1 MVGKVTQTTLLQFFK
16 PKTQPTQSTA
26 AVSASQKRSRSPTHD
41 RPFVSNA
48 VCGHSSPTVAA
59 TTAGALAMGV
69 TPSSDGAALLC
80 SSTATN
86 PTSNPEAL
94 WMCAGEDSD
103 LELGDLLN
111 RLPVEAA
118 AAGSEEDVV
127 RVKGCWLRSQSPTT
141 ESDRS
146 NGVRAP
152 PPPPA
157 EKKSQ
162 THAPKLTQTY
172 LDLGQTAVMQV
183 GTTCALC
190 GMLFTQDAEDLR
202 LHKRLCRRLQQP
214 ATAGGRRRGPGSKAK
229 DSSSDEP
236 SAFAPASVRVLEGA
250 LLHLRRHVGS
260 GAPGCERLLSDPL
273 CPRLGDTTYIL
284 RCGKF
289 AVLKTPGVADLIQLL
304 GFHAALLEAMD
315 YTVVALVRKTWGR
328 VLCAVA
334 GRPRTREQDPQLV
347 LRPRPDGTTQYFT
360 RKEFTFCDV
369 DYVWLAPAAAVQRHD
384 AASRTNLFA
393 FSGPSA
399 NLFASKAAKEEAR
412 AQDYRRVASE
422 LNVAFHDALVA
433 LANQVVYGHPL
444 DPVSQLSFSASI
456 FEASHTDSSATKEGI
471 ISQEMLRQC
480 LGAHHAQDGGGDAL
494 PALFTHST
502 ESSDDSLSDELS
514 VSQLSTST
522 LSVVSYTD

>member
-16 PKTQPTQSTA
+16 PKTQLTQSTST
-26 AVSASQKRSRSPTHD
+26 VSTSQKRLRSPTND
-41 RPFVSNA
+41 RPFVSDA
-48 VCGHSSPTVAA
+48 VCGYSPPTVAA
-59 TTAGALAMGV
+59 TTTGAPAMGL
-69 TPSSDGAALLC
+69 TPSSDGETLLR
-80 SSTATN
+80 SSTAAN
-86 PTSNPEAL
+86 PISNPEAL
-94 WMCAGEDSD
+94 SMCAGEDSD

-111 RLPVEAA
+111 RLPLETA
-118 AAGSEEDVV
+118 AAGNDGDVV

-141 ESDRS
+141 DRDSS
-146 NGVRAP
+146 NTVRAP

-162 THAPKLTQTY
+162 TRAPALTQTY

-190 GMLFTQDAEDLR
+190 GMLFTQEAEDLL
-202 LHKRLCRRLQQP
+202 LHRRLCRRLQP
-214 ATAGGRRRGPGSKAK
+214 PTTAGGRRRGPCSKAK
-229 DSSSDEP
+229 DPSSDEP
-236 SAFAPASVRVLEGA
+236 SAFAPASVSVLEGA
-250 LLHLRRHVGS
+250 LRHLSRHVGN

-284 RCGKF
+284 RCGKL

-304 GFHAALLEAMD
+304 GFHAALLEAID
-315 YTVVALVRKTWGR
+315 YTVVALVSKRWGR

-369 DYVWLAPAAAVQRHD
+369 DYVWLAPVAAVQRHD
-384 AASRTNLFA
+384 AAFRTNLLA
-393 FSGPSA
+393 FSGPFA
-399 NLFASKAAKEEAR
+399 NFFASNAAKEETR
-412 AQDYRRVASE
+412 AQDHQRVASE
-422 LNVAFHDALVA
+422 LYMAFHDALVA
-433 LANQVVYGHPL
+433 LANQVIYGHPL

-471 ISQEMLRQC
+471 ISQEMLRRC
-480 LGAHHAQDGGGDAL
+480 LGGHHARDGGDDAL
-494 PALFTHST
+494 PAIFIHAT
-502 ESSDDSLSDELS
+502 EDSDDSQSDELS
-514 VSQLSTST
+514 VSQLSASR
-522 LSVVSYTD
+522 LSVVSYTA